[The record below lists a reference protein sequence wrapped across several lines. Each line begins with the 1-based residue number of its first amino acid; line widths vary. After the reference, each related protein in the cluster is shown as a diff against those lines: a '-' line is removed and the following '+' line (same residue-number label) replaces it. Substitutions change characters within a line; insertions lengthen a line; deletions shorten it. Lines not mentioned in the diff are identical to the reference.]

1 MSMNGRPDDGLLYSI
16 LQKLSKCGSY
26 AEIFI
31 ESSRKQAAVYE
42 NMRLD
47 RVENSSD
54 GGIAFR
60 VIDGGR
66 TYFAYT
72 NSFDEKA
79 VGETA
84 GELVSALK
92 AGFDKDIAV
101 KHKESV
107 KYYINPADTDVSAKI
122 ALVEQ
127 MDKAARLD
135 SRIVQSTSMYAEN
148 LRDTRVINSDGCDIS
163 QSLCYVT
170 GYTAAVASDG
180 KDMQQGYIPLGG
192 AFGREEAAKLDFI
205 KVSVD
210 SAKLAL
216 QNLTARHAPSGLM
229 TVVIGSSAGGT
240 MVHEAVGHGLEADL
254 ACNGMSV
261 YAGRLGEEVA
271 SDVISVADDATLA
284 GKRGSCIFDDEGVRG
299 SSNLLIDKGVLKRYM
314 SDRLYSMKEG
324 IPLTGNGR
332 RQSYRHRPIVRMTN
346 TMILP
351 GTHEPESIIR
361 SVRKGLYV
369 ARMGG
374 GQVNTVTG
382 DFVFE
387 VTEGY
392 LIEDGRLGEAVKNAT
407 LIGNGPKVMKD
418 IDMTGTDTGFGIG
431 TCGKEGQGVPV
442 SDAQPTLRIPEITV
456 GGR

>member
-1 MSMNGRPDDGLLYSI
+1 MSTNGKVSEALMYDT
-16 LQKLSKCGSY
+16 LQSLSKYGDY

-31 ESSRKQAAVYE
+31 ETSKKQAAVFE
-42 NMRLD
+42 NNQLD
-47 RVENSSD
+47 RVDNSVD

-60 VIDGGR
+60 VIEGEK
-66 TYFAYT
+66 TYFAFT
-72 NSFDEKA
+72 NSYDEKNIS
-79 VGETA
+79 ETA
-84 GELVSALK
+84 KELILALK
-92 AGFDKDIAV
+92 AEDHRDVDIKSKD
-101 KHKESV
+101 SV
-107 KYYINPADTDVSAKI
+107 KYYKSPAETEIGDKISLVSD
-122 ALVEQ
+122 
-127 MDKAARLD
+127 MNKAARCD
-135 SRIVQSTSMYAEN
+135 KRIVQSTSVYAES
-148 LRDTRVINSDGCDIS
+148 LRDTRIINTDGCDIS

-192 AFGREEAAKLDFI
+192 TFGKEEASLLDFI
-205 KVSVD
+205 KVSEE

-216 QNLTARHAPSGLM
+216 KNLTARHAPAGMM
-229 TVVIGSSAGGT
+229 TVVIGASAGGT

-261 YAGRLGEEVA
+261 YADRLGQKVA
-271 SDVISVADDATLA
+271 ADIINVADNGTIQ
-284 GKRGSCIFDDEGVRG
+284 GKRGSYIYDDEGVKA
-299 SSNLLIDKGVLKRYM
+299 SSNLLIENGVLKSYM
-314 SDRLYSMKEG
+314 LDRLYAKKVGMS
-324 IPLTGNGR
+324 LTGNGR

-346 TMILP
+346 TMILS
-351 GTHEPESIIR
+351 GASRPEDIIK
-361 SVRKGLYV
+361 SVPKGLYV
-369 ARMGG
+369 ASMGG

-392 LIEDGRLGEAVKNAT
+392 MIENGVLGEPVKNAT
-407 LIGNGPKVMKD
+407 LIGNGPKVMSD
-418 IDMTGTDTGFGIG
+418 IDMIGNDLGFGIG